1 MASLRARKQQIN
13 ATLRR
18 HETVDLLLEKLDLE
32 RQIDQLMA
40 ERKQMEKAVQSGKK
54 EVTNKKAALKEA
66 GAKKQKIE
74 KPIHVEIELLLN
86 EFNISAAAY
95 HGGKLN
101 GVDCRRFMHYSC
113 AIFSD
118 IQTILLN
125 SQNPE
130 RCSDSIIRRESEL
143 HRDILV
149 VLDTICSRLRKKT
162 GEPTQED
169 YDIFQASIANLNY
182 LWLQAHL
189 NFTPKLHSTVEHSL
203 DHMRRFNGIG
213 DMLEDDVEHIHQI
226 AAKIEARVSRMK
238 NKNAQANVHSKME
251 AMQNSREIREATEKS
266 VQLSKRVLKNE
277 LQTASKVGERKQ
289 ERENK
294 QMETLLRIPRIW
306 AATSVGT
313 N

>member
-1 MASLRARKQQIN
+1 MAKERLAEWKHHGPRNLASLCARKQQIN
-13 ATLRR
+13 TTLRR

-101 GVDCRRFMHYSC
+101 GVDCRCFMHYSC

-143 HRDILV
+143 HRDI
-149 VLDTICSRLRKKT
+149 
-162 GEPTQED
+162 
-169 YDIFQASIANLNY
+169 YDILQASIANLNY

-226 AAKIEARVSRMK
+226 AAKIEARVSQMK

-277 LQTASKVGERKQ
+277 LQTASKVVEAKE
-289 ERENK
+289 ERESK
-294 QMETLLRIPRIW
+294 RMETLQRIARIR
-306 AATSVGT
+306 AATSGGS